1 MKDFRML
8 AGLQPERGEGVP
20 EIVEAD
26 VWEVGTLEER
36 LEVPRGE
43 VVAVHRATAQR
54 RESLM
59 ERAFGLKSGLL
70 RLSEEDQEQLGA
82 MQIYRGVMAFF
93 RNAAGHNLIETY
105 DQEDALRFVVFV
117 DLLLAMVGK
126 VAGD

>member
-1 MKDFRML
+1 ML

>member
-1 MKDFRML
+1 ML

-43 VVAVHRATAQR
+43 VVAVHRATTQR

-82 MQIYRGVMAFF
+82 MQIYRGVMASF